1 MRIFHKKDGGI
12 VQLIEKEKMMEWP
25 VELPLLFISYIRD
38 KQIDSYEDA
47 TVKKEVENYL
57 EEVTK
62 DVAIPRLL
70 SVLEGD
76 NSDEIILALTRIEE
90 IAKKKLDMVRPIKPY
105 LENLMRNKNKDI
117 VKLTQNIS
125 NIFTSADR
133 KKELAAKRKVMQQ
146 KEKDFLAGK
155 VNANDYAKARK
166 DYLTLKE

>member
-25 VELPLLFISYIRD
+25 VEMPLLFISYIRD

-70 SVLEGD
+70 SVLEGND
-76 NSDEIILALTRIEE
+76 SDEIILALTRIEE

-105 LENLMRNKNKDI
+105 LENLMKNKNKDI
-117 VKLTQNIS
+117 AKLTQSIS

-133 KKELAAKRKVMQQ
+133 KKELAAKRKIMQQ